1 MKLPAASR
9 GVFWRRRIKTLGSE
23 RSKKLMASRN
33 PVITSIASGK
43 GGVGKTFITTN
54 LAACLAKGGKR
65 VLVVDCDLGLANMDI
80 LLGITPVL
88 TLQDVVYGDRKVQ
101 DVIIPTKA
109 GFDLVPASSGVKE
122 MGQLIYE
129 KIQQIKSTLD
139 SIIQEYDQV
148 LLDTGAGIS
157 EVVLQFNLFAPNNII
172 VLNREPTSLTDAYAV
187 IKVMYQRFGRESF
200 GIIVNS
206 ANDAQEADRLFDH
219 IDTVSR
225 EFLGL
230 SLHYL
235 GYIVGDNSVPGSIV
249 NQKIL
254 VADQPNSRVGEN
266 CFSIARA
273 VVNWPK

>member
-1 MKLPAASR
+1 
-9 GVFWRRRIKTLGSE
+9 
-23 RSKKLMASRN
+23 MASRN